1 MRTSRQISTEIE
13 EKFGFFPPFFSPALE
28 TPKILENLWQQ
39 TLAAYVENPLPSLF
53 KEKLSA
59 YLSRYCP
66 VPYCLVC
73 HSCSLRELGMQAQ
86 EILTF
91 LESVPPDK
99 QEVEQ
104 HLDLLAAQE
113 DVLKIIS
120 QLDSI
125 LQESLLCC
133 SIFIALKTDL
143 SEDYRDEL
151 RRILGGENYQYLVTF
166 IAYVKTCHEWMKAHP
181 EVKYET
187 DKRVRDHFNYLVEE
201 EPRLV
206 DFFNSYWSI
215 VEQESLSQVEQISAT
230 EPKTNKDKAETAAI
244 SKLGLVRAIDSASD
258 GIIITD
264 ANQEDNPIIYSNPAF
279 SKITGYSSQEILGW
293 NCRFLQGEGTDR
305 KVVAQIREA
314 IAQRREIQT
323 TLLNYRKDT
332 QPFWNELKIAPVYS
346 NTGDLLYFVGIQTD
360 ITQREQTQEQMRE
373 QAMLFNRSQDAIVVV
388 DLENRILFWNT
399 GATSLFGWTANEAL
413 GRYLD
418 ELLFEEFSM
427 LLKAAQKA
435 VHQNGEWQGELQQRT
450 KDGKQLT
457 LESRWK
463 LIFQNGKSTSILIA
477 NTDITRRKQ
486 AETQRLQ
493 TQRLE
498 GMSTMA
504 SGLAADLNNALTPIL
519 MAVQML
525 SENLQDEHSKQLLA
539 MLEKNTKRSANMLKQ
554 VLNFAQG
561 TKGQKT
567 ILDVNQLL
575 LEVKKYVQQKF
586 PPDILVRTKVPVPD
600 LWTIS
605 GDPNQLHEALVHLC
619 NNARDA
625 MPDGGILRI
634 TAENTWMEE
643 SSARIPL
650 AADIGSYIVIT
661 VSDTGIGIPPENLN
675 QIFDPFFTTK
685 AFGEGAGLGLSA
697 VIGIIKGH
705 GGAVDVFSEVGTG
718 SQFKV
723 YLRATPESTSFERT
737 QLIGDGRLILV
748 ADGDNNSRQTIKT
761 LLESCGYRIV
771 SASNGIEALSLYAQH
786 QSEVSLVLLNMIIPE
801 LDGPNVVRTMRIM
814 NMQVKIIALNEVE
827 SNEQLDENVRA
838 SVKAVLNKPY
848 TQEEIIKTIQTV
860 FGSSN
865 L

>member
-1 MRTSRQISTEIE
+1 MRTSRQITTEIE

-59 YLSRYCP
+59 YLSRFCP

-91 LESVPPDK
+91 LESAPPDK
-99 QEVEQ
+99 QEVDR
-104 HLDLLAAQE
+104 HLHLLAAQE
-113 DVLKIIS
+113 DVLKILS
-120 QLDSI
+120 DLNSI

-133 SIFIALKTDL
+133 SIFIALETDL
-143 SEDYRDEL
+143 SEDYRDQL
-151 RRILGGENYQYLVTF
+151 RRILGDENYQYLVTF

-181 EVKYET
+181 EVRYET
-187 DKRVRDHFNYLVEE
+187 DKRVQEHFSDLAVE

-206 DFFNSYWSI
+206 DFFNTYWSR
-215 VEQESLSQVEQISAT
+215 VQQESSSPVEQISTT
-230 EPKTNKDKAETAAI
+230 EPKTNQDKGETSAI
-244 SKLGLVRAIDSASD
+244 AKLGLVQAIDSASD

-264 ANQEDNPIIYSNPAF
+264 PNQEDNPIIYSNPAF
-279 SKITGYSSQEILGW
+279 TKITGYSSEEILSC
-293 NCRFLQGEGTDR
+293 NCRFLQGEDTDWS
-305 KVVAQIREA
+305 VVAQIREA
-314 IAQRREIQT
+314 IAQRREIQA
-323 TLLNYRKDT
+323 TLLNYRKDR

-346 NTGDLLYFVGIQTD
+346 NIGDLLYFVGIQTD

-399 GATSLFGWTANEAL
+399 GATNLFGWTANEAL

-418 ELLFEEFSM
+418 ELLFEEFSL

-463 LIFQNGKSTSILIA
+463 LILQNGKSKSILIA
-477 NTDITRRKQ
+477 NTDITQRKQ

-498 GMSTMA
+498 GISTMA
-504 SGLAADLNNALTPIL
+504 TGLAADLNNALSPIL
-519 MAVQML
+519 MAVQLL
-525 SENLQDEHSKQLLA
+525 SENLQDEQSQQLLA
-539 MLEKNTKRSANMLKQ
+539 ILEENTKRSANMLKQ
-554 VLNFAQG
+554 VLDFAQG
-561 TKGQKT
+561 TKGQNR

-586 PPDILVRTKVPVPD
+586 PRDILVRTKAPVTD
-600 LWTIS
+600 LWKIS
-605 GDPNQLHEALVHLC
+605 GDPDQLREVLIHLC

-650 AADIGSYIVIT
+650 AAGIGPYIVIT
-661 VSDTGIGIPPENLN
+661 VSDTGIGIPSENLN
-675 QIFDPFFTTK
+675 RVFDPFFTTK
-685 AFGEGAGLGLSA
+685 AFGQRAGLGLSA

-705 GGAVDVFSEVGTG
+705 GGAVDVLSEVGKG
-718 SQFKV
+718 SQFKI
-723 YLRATPESTSFERT
+723 YLRATPESASFEQT
-737 QLIGDGRLILV
+737 QFIGDGRLILV
-748 ADGDNNSRQTIKT
+748 ADGENDSRQTIKT
-761 LLESCGYRIV
+761 VLESCGYRILT
-771 SASNGIEALSLYAQH
+771 ATNGIEALSLYAEH
-786 QSEVSLVLLNMIIPE
+786 QSEVSLVLLNMRIPE
-801 LDGPNVVRTMRIM
+801 LDAPKVVRTMRIM
-814 NMQVKIIALNEVE
+814 NTQVKIIALNGVE
-827 SNEQLDENVRA
+827 SNEQLDEALRA

-848 TQEEIIKTIQTV
+848 TREDLTRTLQAV
-860 FGSSN
+860 FGKSKP
-865 L
+865 

>member
-1 MRTSRQISTEIE
+1 MRTSRQITTEIE
-13 EKFGFFPPFFSPALE
+13 EKFGFFPPFFSPALA

-59 YLSRYCP
+59 YLSRFCP

-91 LESVPPDK
+91 LESAPPDE
-99 QEVEQ
+99 QEVER
-104 HLDLLAAQE
+104 HLHLLAAQA
-113 DVLKIIS
+113 DVLKILS
-120 QLDSI
+120 DLNSI
-125 LQESLLCC
+125 LEESLLCC

-151 RRILGGENYQYLVTF
+151 RHILGDENYDYLVTF

-181 EVKYET
+181 EVRYET
-187 DKRVRDHFNYLVEE
+187 DKRVQEHFSDLTVE

-206 DFFNSYWSI
+206 DFFNTYWSR
-215 VEQESLSQVEQISAT
+215 VQQESLSPVEQISTT
-230 EPKTNKDKAETAAI
+230 EPQTNQDKGETAAI
-244 SKLGLVRAIDSASD
+244 AKLGLVQAIDSASD

-264 ANQEDNPIIYSNPAF
+264 PNQEDNPIIYSNPAF
-279 SKITGYSSQEILGW
+279 TRITGYSSEEILGC
-293 NCRFLQGEGTDR
+293 NCRFLQGEDTDWN
-305 KVVAQIREA
+305 VVAQIREA

-323 TLLNYRKDT
+323 TLLNYRKDN
-332 QPFWNELKIAPVYS
+332 QPFWNELKIAPVS
-346 NTGDLLYFVGIQTD
+346 SSIGDLLYFVGIQTD

-388 DLENRILFWNT
+388 DLENRILFWNS
-399 GATSLFGWTANEAL
+399 GATNLFGWTANEAL

-418 ELLFEEFSM
+418 ELLFEDFSL
-427 LLKAAQKA
+427 LLKTAQKA
-435 VHQNGEWQGELQQRT
+435 VHQKGEWQGELQQRT
-450 KDGKQLT
+450 KDGKRLT

-463 LIFQNGKSTSILIA
+463 LIFQNGKSKSILIA
-477 NTDITRRKQ
+477 NTDITQRKQ
-486 AETQRLQ
+486 TETQRLQ

-498 GMSTMA
+498 GISTMA
-504 SGLAADLNNALTPIL
+504 TGLAADLNNALSPIL
-519 MAVQML
+519 LAVQLL
-525 SENLQDEHSKQLLA
+525 SENLQDEQSQQLLA
-539 MLEKNTKRSANMLKQ
+539 ILEENTKRSANMLKQ

-561 TKGQKT
+561 TKGQKR

-586 PPDILVRTKVPVPD
+586 PPDILVRTKAPVTD
-600 LWTIS
+600 LWKIS
-605 GDPNQLHEALVHLC
+605 GDPDQLREVLIHLC

-643 SSARIPL
+643 SIARIPL
-650 AADIGSYIVIT
+650 GAGIGPYIVIT

-675 QIFDPFFTTK
+675 RIFDPFFTTK
-685 AFGEGAGLGLSA
+685 AFGQRAGLGLSA

-705 GGAVDVFSEVGTG
+705 GGAVDVLSEVGTG
-718 SQFKV
+718 SQFKI
-723 YLRATPESTSFERT
+723 YLRATPESTSFEQT
-737 QLIGDGRLILV
+737 QSIGDARLILV
-748 ADGDNNSRQTIKT
+748 ADGENDSRQIMKT
-761 LLESCGYRIV
+761 LLESCGYRIMT
-771 SASNGIEALSLYAQH
+771 ATNGIEALSLYAEH
-786 QSEVSLVLLNMIIPE
+786 QSEVSLVLLNMRIPE
-801 LDGPNVVRTMRIM
+801 LDAPKVVRTMRII
-814 NMQVKIIALNEVE
+814 NTQVKIIALNGVE
-827 SNEQLDENVRA
+827 SNEQLDEALRA

-848 TQEEIIKTIQTV
+848 TREDLITTLEAV
-860 FGSSN
+860 LGNSEP
-865 L
+865 